1 MYSPNAFISFYLLS
15 DDNIFYLALFI
26 SFSQTGKAISSE
38 NENTSN
44 RAEEC
49 IAERIEIF
57 KSAFGETEEQLNQE
71 KYVIYMY
78 QLQKFYSYLAKRFGS
93 LVRSKK
99 TLRVKKKK
107 SKGQRKKETGDFYE
121 HDIKQTSLSLKKK
134 TKTSLLPHR

>member
-1 MYSPNAFISFYLLS
+1 MSY
-15 DDNIFYLALFI
+15 DNIFYLALFI

-71 KYVIYMY
+71 KYVTYR
-78 QLQKFYSYLAKRFGS
+78 LQKFYFYSAKRFGS
-93 LVRSKK
+93 LVRSEKK
-99 TLRVKKKK
+99 NGRSEEKEK
-107 SKGQRKKETGDFYE
+107 QRAKKKETGDFYE
-121 HDIKQTSLSLKKK
+121 HDIKQTS
-134 TKTSLLPHR
+134 